1 MVHFPMLSRRIL
13 VGVVACAL
21 TLGGVLLQPAGA
33 LAGFSTSPGGIAHI
47 NDGTSNTK
55 R

>member
-1 MVHFPMLSRRIL
+1 MVRFPMLSRRI
-13 VGVVACAL
+13 VIGVVACTL
-21 TLGGVLLQPAGA
+21 TLGGLLLQPAGA
-33 LAGFSTSPGGIAHI
+33 LAGFGTSPGGIAHI